1 MNDQSPRR
9 FAPPPATSDALSE
22 VLQDFRLSG
31 VDYSRCD
38 LRHPWSIALPAQA
51 LVRLHFVSRGQCW
64 IHTDAQGWQALN
76 EGDLVL
82 LPQGAAHRLASA
94 PDVAADAACR
104 SRIVELGN
112 NVREVVQDGAGA
124 ATVLFCGS
132 MALGASALDP
142 LVALMPPVIKGFD
155 VVGSDP
161 IIGPLVAALTAEIA
175 RPQMG
180 SATILS
186 RIADLLAAQLIRCSV
201 NCAGASTN
209 GWLAAI
215 RDPHIGRVLAAMH
228 RDPGHRW
235 TLASLARL
243 AGQSRSVFAERFNGL
258 VGEGAAR
265 YLGRLRMQL
274 GRELLE
280 QHGISTAEAAARL
293 GYASEASFARA
304 FKRITRL
311 SPGSAR
317 RGTAGRT
324 DMDPGL
330 WNTDHP
336 GSPA

>member
-9 FAPPPATSDALSE
+9 FAPPSPPMDALSE
-22 VLQDFRLSG
+22 VLQDFRLKG
-31 VDYSRCD
+31 IDYSRCD
-38 LRHPWSIALPAQA
+38 LRHPWSIANPPQTL
-51 LVRLHFVSRGQCW
+51 LRLHYVSRGQCW
-64 IHTDAQGWQALN
+64 IHTEAQGWQELN

-82 LPQGAAHRLASA
+82 LPQGTAHRLASA
-94 PDVAADAACR
+94 PDVSDDVLPRAQVID
-104 SRIVELGN
+104 LGS
-112 NVREVVQDGAGA
+112 NVREIVQEGTGA
-124 ATVLFCGS
+124 TTILFCGS
-132 MALGASALDP
+132 MALGASALNP
-142 LVALMPPVIKGFD
+142 LVALMPPIIKGCD
-155 VVGSDP
+155 VIGSDP
-161 IIGPLVAALTAEIA
+161 IVGPLVAALTAEIA

-201 NCAGASTN
+201 NCAGASTT

-228 RDPGHRW
+228 RDPGHGW
-235 TLASLARL
+235 TLESLASL

-265 YLGRLRMQL
+265 YLARLRMQL

-280 QHGISTAEAAARL
+280 HHGVSTAEAAARL

-311 SPGSAR
+311 SPGRAR
-317 RGTAGRT
+317 RAKAGRT
-324 DMDPGL
+324 NMDTGL
-330 WNTDHP
+330 
-336 GSPA
+336 